1 MAKQSVPTRF
11 VSLRRVVTVGILAT
25 AIGLDSP
32 AILSQLCVHSQ
43 GYWKTHVA
51 EWPVE
56 SLVLGSPSKPA
67 HTYSKAALLA
77 ILNNNV
83 KNDASLTLAYQLIAA
98 KLNVANG
105 SDPASV
111 QSTLARADDL
121 LAPFAGK
128 LPYKV
133 QQNGP
138 TGREMVSI
146 ARVLED
152 YNLGRI
158 AGSCP
163 APNAPPVANAGGP
176 YAGVVGQALAF
187 DGSGSRDPDS
197 DSLAFA
203 WTFGDGGS
211 AVGATPSH
219 TYAATGQFTVVLTV
233 SDGRGGTATA
243 TTSATI
249 TPPPPPNRNPVANAN
264 GPYTANAGESIQF
277 SSSGSSDPDND
288 SLSYEW
294 DFGDSGKSSD
304 ASPQHTYT
312 TAGPYTATLTV
323 SDGRGGSGTDTA
335 EVTVTTTPVT
345 LESLAVEPRAL
356 RFSEVNATAQLAVT
370 GHYSDGSERN
380 LTAASTGTTYSS
392 AVGAVATAG
401 AEGLVTAI
409 GNGTTDIT
417 VANGGFSEIVS
428 VAVEEGILL
437 QALELSPPIV
447 TLRALAATTPTSLRG
462 SFSDG
467 SLRDLT
473 NDPGTAYT
481 VDDTAVATSSLVG
494 VLTAIAPGATLLTA
508 RYGGLSATA
517 QVRVI
522 LTEASGF
529 IRGEVYDDTQ
539 SLPLAQTTATL
550 LTGGGS
556 ALTTP
561 TPSPADDRGRFM
573 LPAVQGNALVRV
585 ERSGFTTVE
594 RQANVASN
602 AVVTLL
608 DARLT
613 PLDGRVNS
621 LQSIFGGEA
630 ASADGTATL
639 SVPSGSL
646 EADVALR
653 VTPLSNQ
660 GLQGVLPLGWSPIAA
675 VDLQPAGRRLT
686 QGATLRLPH
695 SDTLPAGVSVTLARY
710 DALRHQWVVQA
721 AGQVSNDR
729 RTLSAAIDVTGQ
741 FAFLVAD
748 ESPAIPPAA
757 VPGQV
762 LAGVTPVAVPDA
774 STASGEV
781 LPRSAPPGDGAKAV
795 GTVMLQPPAPLPS
808 GMVLRARV
816 TEQFELLDTSRVL
829 PLHFVQDLVLYARP
843 RLGAAGSLA
852 TRLPI
857 TPSLQFSIHQLSLG
871 TVRLDVTIDEPAS
884 ADSIVGGTGG
894 SITDPAGNV
903 LAVPPGAL
911 SADVAIGL
919 LPLGAG
925 QLSAPVPTGFTFLGG
940 VLVDLVGASFVQP
953 ALLSIPRPAGLD
965 GAAQVVVAQI
975 IGDPSGGRRL
985 RLVGLGD
992 VGPLRI
998 TIQTTLGALTFP
1010 GVRTGGEYVFLH
1022 AAQPIGFITGLVTAS
1037 GGSFQPLALV
1047 TADTAPFAV
1056 VTDASGAFIVG
1067 GRAGVSTN
1075 VTALEPAGAAASG
1088 AAAIAALND
1097 VATLNLNVVQTAPAV
1112 TATIP
1117 AANAVNVALA
1127 TPIVVDFSK
1136 AIDPATVTSSSVV
1149 LNAGPNVITS
1159 QLVMSA
1165 NRRRLTLT
1173 PASPLAGLTAH
1184 TLTLTAAI
1192 RDSAGVP
1199 LAPFT
1204 PLTFTTLDPSKATI
1218 LAVGVIIAELP
1229 DEDEMSLITGA
1240 PGAAEPNSAVVATN
1254 LRTQETVTV
1263 LALADGSFR
1272 LRVNVVI
1279 GDEIALT
1286 LRDPSGRET
1295 TITITQFTGADGST
1309 SIGQAG
1315 GTIQGAAG
1323 RIGRIL
1329 PRALSEGGVFQL
1341 TESSASPI
1349 PTLPAS
1355 FATVDRFALT
1365 ADGGTFRE
1373 IDSLTLTESQGRFA
1387 PATALGAP
1395 FGAAAD
1401 LTVPVDFLVTASL
1414 RFTAAV
1420 SDRDGTRRSASG
1432 ATVVVAGSPDTAAI
1446 ETGFGDQ
1453 FPTVFLTAPQQAIP
1467 AQVIE
1472 VSAVAPAARIDL
1484 DLPTSITPP
1493 AGDTIVLTRL
1503 VDVAGEAKLG
1513 LIDRLTRVDVNGT
1526 ARLRTTGRD
1535 LPGLSRDGEYVAVS
1549 GPFAFVTGRASGPAA
1564 IVGADGWPFVFETG
1578 GANGAFTLPVPAGA
1592 PFTLRFF
1599 DAVTGALLGTT
1610 SGQAPQAGG
1619 ALDVGLPLTP
1629 VGGTLTAAA
1638 QPDVQSIVDI
1648 GTPIV
1653 FRFSEALDPTTVT
1666 PSAFVV
1672 TDAAGARVFGQ
1683 VVLSDDG
1690 RTVTFVPLRRWK
1702 FGAQY
1707 RYGVSPSVV
1716 AISGA
1721 RALQPLSGEFTT
1733 FTPRVVS
1740 TVPVSGVR
1748 DVAVLDNLGVIATT
1762 AGATVLD
1769 VSRAEAI
1776 VPLANVPLAG
1786 GARGAALVATPLT
1799 DRNGQ
1804 PTSAPVAVVAA
1815 GDAATAGVV
1824 RTYSLAAPAVPTLLG
1839 STTLTTPT
1847 GQSAPAGVPETPGV
1861 PNAVVVDATGR
1872 AIASVRDVGALAIA
1886 LGSAIP
1892 DAPGNPGAAIVARLP
1907 GNATQAAILGERV
1920 IVAHPTGL
1928 SVVSSSTLEGTE
1940 TAASADAIN
1949 AVDALA
1955 GFAIDA
1961 NGDGRADPVSEQ
1973 VDLVVAGD
1981 AAGYCR
1987 RIASTPTERRR

>member
-1 MAKQSVPTRF
+1 MKSVPPRF
-11 VSLRRVVTVGILAT
+11 ASLRRVVTVGILAT

-32 AILSQLCVHSQ
+32 AVLSQLCVHSQ

-51 EWPVE
+51 EWPVA
-56 SLVLGSPSKPA
+56 SLVLGTPTNAA
-67 HTYSKAALLA
+67 HTYSTSALLA
-77 ILNNNV
+77 ILNTNN
-83 KNDASLTLAYQLIAA
+83 KNDASLTLAIQLIAA
-98 KLNVANG
+98 KLNVASG
-105 SDPASV
+105 SDPAPI
-111 QSTLARADDL
+111 QTTLSRADAL

-138 TGREMVSI
+138 TGREMVST
-146 ARVLED
+146 AKVLED

-158 AGSCP
+158 AGSCL

-176 YAGVVGQALAF
+176 YAGVAGQAVSF
-187 DGSGSRDPDS
+187 DGSGSRDPDG
-197 DSLAFA
+197 DSLTFA

-211 AVGATPSH
+211 AVGSTPSH
-219 TYAATGQFTVVLTV
+219 RYTAPGQFTVVLTV
-233 SDGRGGTATA
+233 SDGRGGIATA

-249 TPPPPPNRNPVANAN
+249 TPPPPPNRDPVANAN
-264 GPYTANAGESIQF
+264 GPYTANAGDVIPFSSAGSSDPDDDALTFAWDFGDGGTSTAANPAHTYQTAGPYTARLTVADGKGGSATATAAVTVTSEPPANRDPVANANGPYAANAGEAIQF
-277 SSSGSSDPDND
+277 NSGGSSDPDND
-288 SLSYEW
+288 SLSYAW
-294 DFGDSGKSSD
+294 DFGDGGKSSD
-304 ASPQHTYT
+304 ASPQHTYV

-335 EVTVTTTPVT
+335 EVTVTTTTPVT
-345 LESLAVEPRAL
+345 LQSLAIEPRAL
-356 RFSEVNATAQLAVT
+356 RFSELNATAQLAVT
-370 GHYSDGSERN
+370 GHYADGSERN
-380 LTAASTGTTYSS
+380 LTSASTGTSYSS
-392 AVGAVATAG
+392 ATGAVATVG
-401 AEGLVTAI
+401 TEGLVTAI

-428 VAVEEGILL
+428 VLVEEGVVL

-447 TLRALAATTPTSLRG
+447 TLRALAATATTTLRG
-462 SFSDG
+462 SFSNG
-467 SLRDLT
+467 SLSDLT
-473 NDPGTAYT
+473 NDPGTTYT
-481 VDDTAVATSSLVG
+481 IDDTAVATSSGVG
-494 VLTAIAPGATLLTA
+494 VLTAIAPGVTLLTA
-508 RYGGLSATA
+508 RYGGLFATA
-517 QVRVI
+517 QVRVV
-522 LTEASGF
+522 LTETSGF
-529 IRGEVYDDTQ
+529 IRGEVYDDTRG
-539 SLPLAQTTATL
+539 LPLAQTTATL
-550 LTGGGS
+550 LAGGGS

-585 ERSGFTTVE
+585 DRSGFTTVE
-594 RQANVASN
+594 RQANVAGN

-613 PLDGRVNS
+613 PLDGRINS

-660 GLQGVLPLGWSPIAA
+660 GLQGLLPLGWSPIAA
-675 VDLQPAGRRLT
+675 VDLQPAGRRFT

-710 DALRHQWVVQA
+710 DALQHQWVVQT

-762 LAGVTPVAVPDA
+762 LAGVSPVAVPDG

-816 TEQFELLDTSRVL
+816 TEQFDLLDTSRVL

-940 VLVDLVGASFVQP
+940 VLVDLVGASFVHP

-965 GAAQVVVAQI
+965 AAAQVVVAQI
-975 IGDPSGGRRL
+975 ISDPSGGRRL
-985 RLVGLGD
+985 RLVGLGE

-998 TIQTTLGALTFP
+998 AIQTTLGALSFP
-1010 GVRTGGEYVFLH
+1010 GVRSGGEYVFLH
-1022 AAQPIGFITGLVTAS
+1022 AAQPLGFITGLVTAT

-1159 QLVMSA
+1159 QLVMST

-1184 TLTLTAAI
+1184 TLTLTTAI

-1218 LAVGVIIAELP
+1218 LTVGVIVAELP

-1286 LRDPSGRET
+1286 LRDASGRET
-1295 TITITQFTGADGST
+1295 TLTITQFTGADGTT
-1309 SIGQAG
+1309 SIGSGG
-1315 GTIQGAAG
+1315 GTIIGADG
-1323 RIGRIL
+1323 RTGRIL
-1329 PRALSEGGVFQL
+1329 PRALESAGVFQL
-1341 TESSASPI
+1341 TDAGEAQ
-1349 PTLPAS
+1349 LPALPSS
-1355 FATVDRFALT
+1355 FATVDRFAL
-1365 ADGGTFRE
+1365 AIDGASFRSL
-1373 IDSLTLTESQGRFA
+1373 DSITLTESQGRFA
-1387 PATALGAP
+1387 AATSFISPFATAAE
-1395 FGAAAD
+1395 
-1401 LTVPVDFLVTASL
+1401 LTVPADFLITASL

-1432 ATVVVAGSPDTAAI
+1432 ATVVVAGGPDTAAV
-1446 ETGFGDQ
+1446 ESGFGDE
-1453 FPTVFLTAPQQAIP
+1453 FPAVFLTAPKQAIP
-1467 AQVIE
+1467 TQVID
-1472 VSAVAPAARIDL
+1472 VSAIAPAARIDL
-1484 DLPTSITPP
+1484 DLPTTAVVIS
-1493 AGDTIVLTRL
+1493 GESFVLARL
-1503 VDVAGEAKLG
+1503 TDVGGVPKLAVV
-1513 LIDRLTRVDVNGT
+1513 DRLDRVEVNGS
-1526 ARLRTTGRD
+1526 ARLRTVGRN
-1535 LPGLSRDGEYVAVS
+1535 LPGASRPGEYVVVS

-1564 IVGADGWPFVFETG
+1564 LVTVDGSPFVFETG
-1578 GANGAFTLPVPAGA
+1578 AANGAFAVPVAAGA
-1592 PFTLRFF
+1592 AFTLRFV
-1599 DAVTGALLGTT
+1599 DAATGGALGSTT
-1610 SGQAPQAGG
+1610 GQAPAAGG
-1619 ALDVGLPLTP
+1619 AADVGSPLASPTG
-1629 VGGTLTAAA
+1629 VLTVTA
-1638 QPDVQSIVDI
+1638 QPDAQSVVDI
-1648 GTPIV
+1648 GTPLV
-1653 FRFSEALDPTTVT
+1653 FTFSEALDRASVVPN
-1666 PSAFVV
+1666 AFVV
-1672 TDAAGARVFGQ
+1672 TDAAGARAFG
-1683 VVLSDDG
+1683 
-1690 RTVTFVPLRRWK
+1690 R
-1702 FGAQY
+1702 
-1707 RYGVSPSVV
+1707 
-1716 AISGA
+1716 
-1721 RALQPLSGEFTT
+1721 
-1733 FTPRVVS
+1733 
-1740 TVPVSGVR
+1740 
-1748 DVAVLDNLGVIATT
+1748 
-1762 AGATVLD
+1762 
-1769 VSRAEAI
+1769 
-1776 VPLANVPLAG
+1776 
-1786 GARGAALVATPLT
+1786 
-1799 DRNGQ
+1799 
-1804 PTSAPVAVVAA
+1804 
-1815 GDAATAGVV
+1815 
-1824 RTYSLAAPAVPTLLG
+1824 
-1839 STTLTTPT
+1839 
-1847 GQSAPAGVPETPGV
+1847 
-1861 PNAVVVDATGR
+1861 
-1872 AIASVRDVGALAIA
+1872 IA
-1886 LGSAIP
+1886 LRYP
-1892 DAPGNPGAAIVARLP
+1892 M
-1907 GNATQAAILGERV
+1907 
-1920 IVAHPTGL
+1920 H
-1928 SVVSSSTLEGTE
+1928 
-1940 TAASADAIN
+1940 
-1949 AVDALA
+1949 
-1955 GFAIDA
+1955 
-1961 NGDGRADPVSEQ
+1961 GR
-1973 VDLVVAGD
+1973 
-1981 AAGYCR
+1981 
-1987 RIASTPTERRR
+1987 